1 MSELECDER
10 NDVLIVRFNHH
21 SIIANTVIEKVGSE
35 LLSLVD
41 RADRKL
47 LLDFRGVTHMS
58 SAMIGKVLLLYK
70 NCDIAKVRLKLCN
83 IDPQIMEAF
92 TSTGLTK
99 VLSIHNTEAD
109 AIAAFRKKRWV
120 FW

>member
-1 MSELECDER
+1 MSELQCDEI

-21 SIIANTVIEKVGSE
+21 TIIANTVIEKVGSE

-47 LLDFRGVTHMS
+47 LLDFRGVNHMS
-58 SAMIGKVLLLYK
+58 SAMIAKVLLLHK
-70 NCDIAKVRLKLCN
+70 NCATAKVVLKLCN
-83 IDPQIMEAF
+83 IDPEIMAAF
-92 TSTGLTK
+92 TSTGLSR
-99 VLSIHNTEAD
+99 VLSIHHTEAD